1 MGVQVAELPSG
12 TVTFLFTDL
21 EGSTRLWEADRD
33 TMAAAVA
40 RHHDLL
46 DHAVAENRGVVF
58 SYMGDGIAAAFGR
71 AVDAVAAAVDAQ
83 RALAAEDWRTTRP
96 LRARMGIHTGDGR
109 VIGGQYESHTLNRC
123 ARLMATAHGGQVVIS
138 GSTAELVS
146 DELPSGV
153 ALVDLGEHRLRDIR
167 SAMHVF
173 QIAAPGLES
182 QFPTLRSVDTPTRG
196 LPAPL
201 DRFVGRVHELR
212 EVTELLRNGRMLT
225 LLGPGGTGKTRLAVH
240 VASDLRDAFGGR
252 VYFIDVTDCRDIDA
266 FLSVTARSVGAHVQ
280 SDRPLLDAITEQ
292 LGSQPTLVVFD
303 NFEQVTVAA
312 ATLSGLLR
320 NCPALT
326 VLVTSREALHMT
338 GERVYPVPPLT
349 LPTAVDPSA
358 IATLAEVEAVQ
369 LFVERARAV
378 RPEFELTAENA
389 AAVIEL
395 CNRLDGLPLAIE
407 LATARLAL
415 LSPEA
420 LVERLG
426 DRLGLL
432 KGGARDAPER
442 QRALRDTIGWS
453 YDLLTADEQQLF
465 ALLSVFSGVSVEAAE
480 AVAQR
485 MHGPDGLEVLDGL
498 GSLVQ
503 KSLLRE
509 SAVPGSGP
517 RLSMLET
524 IRAFAAERLAEDPDL
539 RDRAQRAHA
548 EYFAEWTYRYCEKL
562 TGNDRDAAAERM
574 AADLGNLAAAWRYW
588 ADRGDFEELGK
599 LTDGLWLL
607 YNVRGWHHETA
618 ALITD
623 LLEVLSS
630 TPSTEARLQQQIVL
644 QTTLARVL
652 LASQGYTAE
661 TERAYQRALELCET
675 HGEFPQLL
683 PVLRGLSTFFIYRA
697 EFEKSTRLGEQ
708 LLALAERFDD
718 DRARVEG
725 HLVIGASEGLL
736 ARLQDG
742 IDHLEQGIAA
752 YDLAPRRVQRFEAGN
767 DPGVVCHIV
776 EAMLLWMQ
784 GCADRSRERAY
795 EALEFARSL
804 HHPQSVAY
812 AHFHTGLIHLWIREP
827 ERAAEHARDVIDI
840 AEAHEF
846 QVWNAAG
853 SCLLG
858 AALAAGG
865 SVAEGLA
872 RFEAGMDQYRV
883 LRSPPVFLPSL
894 LQMHATILGAAGR
907 AGEGL
912 ARVDE
917 ALDVLAKLP
926 EPQMLSSEL
935 ALLKGSLLLEH
946 SNDRVGA
953 ESWFARAVER
963 ADALDAPMLQLR
975 ACSALARVWHV
986 AGRTE
991 PAAELLRAAYER
1003 ITEGFTTADLI
1014 EARTLLDDVAGA
1026 R

>member
-21 EGSTRLWEADRD
+21 EGSTRLWEADRPV
-33 TMAAAVA
+33 MAAAVA
-40 RHHDLL
+40 RHHELL
-46 DHAVAENRGVVF
+46 DHAITENAGVVF
-58 SYMGDGIAAAFGR
+58 SYMGDGVAAAFGR
-71 AVDAVAAAVDAQ
+71 AADAVAGAVDAQ
-83 RALAAEDWRTTRP
+83 RALAAEDWRTSRP

-123 ARLMATAHGGQVVIS
+123 ARLMAAAHGGQVVIS
-138 GSTAELVS
+138 GSTAELVGG
-146 DELPSGV
+146 ELAAGV
-153 ALVDLGEHRLRDIR
+153 ELVDLGEHRLRDIR
-167 SAMHVF
+167 SAMRVF
-173 QIAAPGLES
+173 QVQASGLPS
-182 QFPTLRSVDTPTRG
+182 QFPPLRSVDSPARS

-212 EVTELLRNGRMLT
+212 DVTELLRAGRMLT
-225 LLGPGGTGKTRLAVH
+225 LLGPGGTGKTRLAVQ
-240 VASDLRDAFGGR
+240 VASGLRDHFRGR
-252 VYFIDVTDCRDIDA
+252 VYFIDLTECRDVDA
-266 FLSVTARSVGAHVQ
+266 FLSVTARSVGVQVQ

-292 LGSQPTLVVFD
+292 LGSQATLVVFD
-303 NFEQVTVAA
+303 NFEQVTAA
-312 ATLSGLLR
+312 AFAVAGLLR
-320 NCPALT
+320 DCPALT
-326 VLVTSREALHMT
+326 VLVTSREALNMT
-338 GERVYPVPPLT
+338 GEQVYPVPPLG
-349 LPTAVDPSA
+349 LPTDVEPRS
-358 IATLAEVEAVQ
+358 LAALADVEAVQ

-378 RPEFELTAENA
+378 RPDFELTADNA
-389 AAVIEL
+389 AAVVEL

-453 YDLLTADEQQLF
+453 YELLTADEQQLF
-465 ALLSVFSGVSVEAAE
+465 TLLSVFSGATIEAAE

-485 MHGPDGLEVLDGL
+485 VQEPGAPDVLDGL

-509 SAVPGSGP
+509 ADSSRIGP

-524 IRAFAAERLAEDPDL
+524 IRAFATERLREHPDL

-574 AADLGNLAAAWRYW
+574 AADVDNLDIAWRFW
-588 ADRGDFEELGK
+588 AARGDFEELGK

-607 YNVRGWHHETA
+607 FNVRGWHHETA
-618 ALITD
+618 ALVTD

-630 TPSTEARLQQQIVL
+630 APSNEDRLQQQILL

-661 TERAYQRALELCET
+661 TERAFQRALELCEA
-675 HGEFPQLL
+675 HGGFPQLL

-697 EFEKSTRLGEQ
+697 EFEKSTRIGEQ

-725 HLVIGASEGLL
+725 HLVVGASEGLL
-736 ARLQDG
+736 ARLQPG
-742 IDHLEQGIAA
+742 IEHLERGIAA
-752 YDLAPRRVQRFEAGN
+752 YEAAPRKVARFEAGS
-767 DPGVVCHIV
+767 DPGVVCLIV

-784 GCADRSRERAY
+784 GCPDRSRARAY
-795 EALEFARSL
+795 EAVQLAESL

-812 AHFHTGLIHLWIREP
+812 AHFHTGLIHVWTREFA
-827 ERAAEHARDVIDI
+827 RAVEHAQEVINI
-840 AEAHEF
+840 AEGHEF
-846 QVWNAAG
+846 QVWSAAG
-853 SCLLG
+853 LCLLG
-858 AALAAGG
+858 AALAGDG
-865 SVAEGLA
+865 SVADGLA
-872 RFEAGMDQYRV
+872 RFETGMDKYRV

-894 LQMHATILGAAGR
+894 LQLHATILGLAKRPDDGI
-907 AGEGL
+907 

-917 ALDVLAKLP
+917 ALQVLSELP

-935 ALLKGSLLLEH
+935 ALLKGNLLLER
-946 SNDRVGA
+946 SNDVEGA

-963 ADALDAPMLQLR
+963 ADALAAPMLQLR
-975 ACSALARVWHV
+975 ATAALARVRGARGEV
-986 AGRTE
+986 G

-1003 ITEGFTTADLI
+1003 IGEGFATADLV
-1014 EARTLLDDVAGA
+1014 EARRLLDDLTGAG
-1026 R
+1026 